1 MGTNPD
7 GGQQSRA
14 IRSDRPDLRAVP
26 NPETQGP
33 KPRLRSALN
42 GIIRGRGIRRRRA
55 LRVLAIEHVITGGT
69 REPGT
74 SSWAEIVIRARGK
87 TAGDRVIQKVMRIL
101 GALARKADSLRVTQT
116 TLRIRADH
124 VDGDIVEHPYGGVET
139 VSKTVADQEK
149 VRGCVS
155 DDYDRGSYRHRRLPA
170 ILRRV
175 PLVVFATDGLLMLYF
190 FSGITNVDW
199 GNPFSAALVFA
210 ALLAAMITSIGFAF
224 FRFTGDQLQQYKDDT
239 GTIPLRGLDT
249 ATNVWM
255 GLSGGAMVTLAALMF
270 LRMRA
275 EVITALGPQAGFT
288 AIIVGLTLAV
298 VGVLA
303 NTLVIAVHA
312 LDGSAETD
320 QLDAFAKA
328 VGPALAAQNGMRT
341 EAAVLDPAIA
351 ATIREADRAA
361 TEGITEAGY
370 ERATADQIID
380 AGRAITQATGPL
392 SDPATDPNDADGVIG
407 YRRTEATPEVD
418 ERPIHHSLDQ
428 MRTPLI
434 DGQPHR
440 HASDHEPE
448 GGQEQP
454 AA

>member
-1 MGTNPD
+1 
-7 GGQQSRA
+7 
-14 IRSDRPDLRAVP
+14 
-26 NPETQGP
+26 
-33 KPRLRSALN
+33 
-42 GIIRGRGIRRRRA
+42 
-55 LRVLAIEHVITGGT
+55 
-69 REPGT
+69 
-74 SSWAEIVIRARGK
+74 
-87 TAGDRVIQKVMRIL
+87 
-101 GALARKADSLRVTQT
+101 
-116 TLRIRADH
+116 
-124 VDGDIVEHPYGGVET
+124 
-139 VSKTVADQEK
+139 
-149 VRGCVS
+149 
-155 DDYDRGSYRHRRLPA
+155 
-170 ILRRV
+170 
-175 PLVVFATDGLLMLYF
+175 
-190 FSGITNVDW
+190 
-199 GNPFSAALVFA
+199 
-210 ALLAAMITSIGFAF
+210 
-224 FRFTGDQLQQYKDDT
+224 
-239 GTIPLRGLDT
+239 
-249 ATNVWM
+249 M

-341 EAAVLDPAIA
+341 AAAALDPAIA

-370 ERATADQIID
+370 KRAAADQIID

-392 SDPATDPNDADGVIG
+392 SDPATDPNDEDGVTG

-418 ERPIHHSLDQ
+418 ERPIHRTLDQ
-428 MRTPLI
+428 MRTPLA
-434 DGQPHR
+434 DGQPPR

-448 GGQEQP
+448 GAQDQP